1 MYVFDYL
8 ESERDSV
15 KADVRDVSIRS
26 AILSYTHALFLL
38 QSAFTVQLQIFQWN
52 INVETHIRKIGG
64 TVVRGGYV

>member
-38 QSAFTVQLQIFQWN
+38 QSAFTVQLQIFQ
-52 INVETHIRKIGG
+52 
-64 TVVRGGYV
+64 